1 MAMATLAGMAYSRQ
15 LLEHF
20 ENPRNVGTLDAGD
33 PNVGTALVGS
43 PAVGEVI
50 RLQMRV
56 APATGRIDAARFK
69 TYGSGAA
76 IAASSLATEWLQ
88 GKTPE
93 AAAVITHAE
102 IARALELP
110 PERMHCAILV
120 ADAIRVAVND
130 YQAKHR
136 AAH

>member
-1 MAMATLAGMAYSRQ
+1 MAMATLADMAYSRQ
-15 LLEHF
+15 LLDHF

-33 PNVGTALVGS
+33 PDVGTALVGS
-43 PAVGEVI
+43 PAAGEVI

-56 APATGRIDAARFK
+56 SPATGLIDAARFK

-93 AAAVITHAE
+93 AAAAITQAE

-120 ADAIRVAVND
+120 ADAIRAAIQD
-130 YQAKHR
+130 HQAKHR
-136 AAH
+136 IAH